1 ATTFLLHCDLVYAT
15 ESAVFSLPFVNLGI
29 SPEAASTYL
38 LPRQLGYPR
47 AAELLLLGE
56 RFNAARALELGLI
69 NGVVGEETYWEHATT
84 QAEKLAAKPAAAVRA
99 TKRLMR
105 GDVAALHGVIDR
117 EARQFVELRD
127 SEEARAIFRQ
137 FLRRSA
143 GRSGRFARRG
153 IGSIVVTRAT
163 KPMTPTTIRSTPVTL
178 SLQDRLDI
186 SDLFA
191 RYVHTVDSNQ
201 ADAWVGLFTPDGVF
215 DIPGVMRM
223 EGRDQLRGMV
233 ATVAEHGGG
242 KWRHQITNILDRKS
256 TR

>member
-1 ATTFLLHCDLVYAT
+1 MTDLIKTALDAGVLHIELNRPEAKHALTTEMYRALVAIFANARDDDGVRVVLFKGGRGCFCAGNDIGDFLEQPVLSEGSPVLDFLHELADFDKPLLAAVAGPAIGVATTFLLHCDLVYAT

-69 NGVVGEETYWEHATT
+69 NGVVDEETYWEFATG

-105 GDVAALHGVIDR
+105 GDVGTLHEVIDR
-117 EARQFVELRD
+117 EARQFVALRD

-137 FLRRSA
+137 FLRR
-143 GRSGRFARRG
+143 
-153 IGSIVVTRAT
+153 
-163 KPMTPTTIRSTPVTL
+163 
-178 SLQDRLDI
+178 
-186 SDLFA
+186 
-191 RYVHTVDSNQ
+191 
-201 ADAWVGLFTPDGVF
+201 
-215 DIPGVMRM
+215 
-223 EGRDQLRGMV
+223 
-233 ATVAEHGGG
+233 
-242 KWRHQITNILDRKS
+242 
-256 TR
+256 